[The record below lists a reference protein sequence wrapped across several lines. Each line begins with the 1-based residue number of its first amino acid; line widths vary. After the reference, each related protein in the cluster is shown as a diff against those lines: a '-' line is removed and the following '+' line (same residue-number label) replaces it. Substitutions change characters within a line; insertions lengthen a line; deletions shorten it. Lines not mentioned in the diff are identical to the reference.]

1 MREAKSIKKSPHP
14 MSRASLA
21 RDLKKLGV
29 KPGDVVLVHSA
40 FSKLGWTMG
49 GPQTMV
55 EALIDA
61 VGPDGTVVMTAQ
73 TGLSDPAEWN
83 NPPVPKEWV
92 PAIRRNMP
100 AYDPKLTPVRGQGVL
115 PEYFRSWPGV
125 VRSAH
130 PEVSF
135 CAIGK
140 RARSL
145 MSGHTL
151 EADLGVKSPLGK
163 MVRAGAKILMLG
175 TTYESCTALHLSEHI
190 SETVPL
196 VRQGAPMMV
205 DGRRK
210 WVWYKGLEHD
220 SSDFDD
226 IGRAFER
233 KHKDAFTKG
242 KVGIA
247 PSRLVDMAALT
258 KFGSAWM
265 EDNRAS

>member
-1 MREAKSIKKSPHP
+1 MSETKSIKKSPHP
-14 MSRASLA
+14 MSRATLA
-21 RDLKKLGV
+21 RDLKKLGLR
-29 KPGDVVLVHSA
+29 PGDVVLVHSA

-55 EALIDA
+55 EALTDA

-83 NPPVPKEWV
+83 SPPVPKEWV
-92 PAIRRNMP
+92 ATIRRNMP
-100 AYDPKLTPVRGQGVL
+100 PYDPKLTPVRGQGVL
-115 PEYFRSWPGV
+115 PEYFRGWPGV

-130 PEVSF
+130 PEISF
-135 CAIGK
+135 CAVGK

-145 MSGHTL
+145 MRGHTL
-151 EADLGVKSPLGK
+151 EADFGTKSPLGK

-175 TTYESCTALHLSEHI
+175 TTYESCTALHLSEHV
-190 SETVPL
+190 SDTVPL

-205 DGRRK
+205 DGKRK

-233 KHKDAFTKG
+233 KCKDSFTKG

-247 PSRLVDMAALT
+247 PSRLVDMSALVD
-258 KFGSAWM
+258 FASDWM